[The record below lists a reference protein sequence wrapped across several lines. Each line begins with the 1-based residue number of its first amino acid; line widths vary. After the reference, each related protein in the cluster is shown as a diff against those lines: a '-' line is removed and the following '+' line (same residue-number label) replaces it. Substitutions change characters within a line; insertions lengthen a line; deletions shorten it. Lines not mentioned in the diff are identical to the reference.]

1 MPLLGAELASPSF
14 SARGMHVAAV
24 RAGSMAD
31 EAGLA
36 AGDVV
41 VGIGGLPVRSARE
54 LRRAWQAIGQEPRVA
69 IESERGL
76 HEATVQRRPS
86 ETVPGATVEYGQIDR
101 DVSLRTIVTRPAARA
116 PAVLFLQG
124 IGPSSLDFVGGAPP
138 IARLLHGLAAEGL
151 VTMRLERRGVGD
163 SEGEL
168 PDFDTEV
175 ADAQAALAWLRAR
188 PFVQGVVLLGH
199 SLGGMVA
206 PLLEGAI
213 ARVVYGTT
221 ARPWFTTLEEGTR
234 RQLLLRGASAAEI
247 DAAWAEERRAL
258 DEDEIVHERSRAFHQ
273 QLAATDLASAWRRR
287 AARMLVLAGEHDWVV
302 DGEEQA
308 DVAALAGGEIRTLPG
323 LDHAFT
329 HHDSLAASLAAY
341 GKGAW
346 SSRIVQEIAGFVR
359 EVTGAG
365 SVG

>member
-1 MPLLGAELASPSF
+1 MPLLGAELASPPF

-31 EAGLA
+31 EAGLS

-54 LRRAWQAIGQEPRVA
+54 LRRAWQAIGAEPRVA

-86 ETVPGATVEYGQIDR
+86 EIVPGATLEYGQIDR
-101 DVSLRTIVTRPAARA
+101 DVSLRTIVTRPAVRA

-124 IGPSSLDFVGGAPP
+124 IGPSSLDFVGGASP

-168 PDFDTEV
+168 PDFATEV
-175 ADAQAALAWLRAR
+175 ADAQAALAWLGAR
-188 PFVQGVVLLGH
+188 PFAQGVVLFGH

-206 PLLEGAI
+206 PLLEGAT

-221 ARPWFTTLEEGTR
+221 ARPWWTTLEEGTR
-234 RQLLLRGASAAEI
+234 RQLRLRGASSDEI

-258 DEDEIVHERSRAFHQ
+258 DEDEVVHERSRAFHQ
-273 QLAATDLASAWRRR
+273 QLAATDLAAAWRRR
-287 AARMLVLAGEHDWVV
+287 AARTRVLAGEHDWVV
-302 DGEEQA
+302 DAEEQA
-308 DVAALAGGEIRTLPG
+308 EVAALAGGELRTLPG
-323 LDHAFT
+323 YDHAFT
-329 HHDSLAASLAAY
+329 HHDSLAASLEGY
-341 GKGAW
+341 GKGGW
-346 SSRIVQEIAGFVR
+346 DPRIVQEIAAFVR

-365 SVG
+365 PVG